1 MHLTIEEAYRVLEIE
16 SGSNEEIVKRQ
27 YKKLA
32 LKTHPDKNPDDPEAH
47 KKFLLISEA
56 YKRITDPDSFKDD
69 DEGEEPNEEEM
80 EAMFNEMFAGLFGM
94 QGFHGHGIPFELF
107 QMFESM
113 VDDDGDEYY
122 YAGGGRGGAGGS
134 YFDVSD
140 DYDEEDGYD
149 DEEGYADMMDNGGF
163 LEAMLLNELLGGM
176 GAGLGG
182 RGGGGRGVGGLP
194 SSSSGR
200 KSVKGNEK
208 KKQDKNK
215 KKKGSH
221 TDSESK
227 KPASSSQTK
236 RAAKMSSSKGNK
248 GNDDGWET
256 DDSEDEIEEE
266 AEHSKGSRTLAEP
279 KLPSKQGSS
288 AATQQKAAKESKKKA
303 SGSKSKKFADHD
315 SDDNE
320 YADDSLMEMM
330 MNHMAMEL
338 GLPNGEMLQF
348 LIESEM
354 LDGEDDE
361 DDDFDYEDGKSSSP
375 SKASKKNKKKRD
387 KQKKKKAAAAAASA
401 PPAPAPTIPTKSR
414 FGNINV
420 PSSYSGIPSSSSAV
434 PSSSVHPHHQP
445 TPTSYDEMP
454 DLIDASKEIE
464 QLKQQQD
471 PNFLKENGIS
481 NPPPASTLA
490 SEHTQKKSLESSN
503 GIKLGDRVLITKRFE
518 SSLCVSCQSDSFFFL
533 F

>member
-1 MHLTIEEAYRVLEIE
+1 MHITIEEAYRVLEVE
-16 SGSNEEIVKRQ
+16 HGSNEEIVKRQ

-56 YKRITDPDSFKDD
+56 YKRITDPDSFKDE
-69 DEGEEPNEEEM
+69 DESGEPNEEEM

-122 YAGGGRGGAGGS
+122 YAGGGRGGPGGS
-134 YFDVSD
+134 YFDMSD
-140 DYDEEDGYD
+140 EYDEEDGYD
-149 DEEGYADMMDNGGF
+149 DEEGYADMMDSGGF

-176 GAGLGG
+176 GVGL
-182 RGGGGRGVGGLP
+182 GGGRGAGSLP
-194 SSSSGR
+194 SSSAGR
-200 KSVKGNEK
+200 KNVKGNEK
-208 KKQDKNK
+208 KKQNKNK
-215 KKKGSH
+215 KKKGTS
-221 TDSESK
+221 SNGESK
-227 KPASSSQTK
+227 KPSTSSSSSQAK
-236 RAAKMSSSKGNK
+236 QAPSAKMSSSKGNK
-248 GNDDGWET
+248 VNDDGWET

-266 AEHSKGSRTLAEP
+266 PQNHKRPSAAAEP
-279 KLPSKQGSS
+279 KPISKHASS
-288 AATQQKAAKESKKKA
+288 TESQQKSAKESKRNTAASSKKNP
-303 SGSKSKKFADHD
+303 KFADHD

-354 LDGEDDE
+354 LDGEDD
-361 DDDFDYEDGKSSSP
+361 DDDDYDYEDGKSSSP
-375 SKASKKNKKKRD
+375 SKTSKKNKKKRD

-401 PPAPAPTIPTKSR
+401 PPLPPAPTIPTKSR
-414 FGNINV
+414 FGNIN
-420 PSSYSGIPSSSSAV
+420 IPSSSSAV

-454 DLIDASKEIE
+454 ELIDASKEIE
-464 QLKQQQD
+464 QLKQQHD

-481 NPPPASTLA
+481 NPPAASTSA
-490 SEHTQKKSLESSN
+490 SEHTHKKSLESSN
-503 GIKLGDRVLITKRFE
+503 GIKLGDRVLITKRFDF
-518 SSLCVSCQSDSFFFL
+518 SSCT
-533 F
+533 

>member
-1 MHLTIEEAYRVLEIE
+1 MHITIEEAYRVLEVE
-16 SGSNEEIVKRQ
+16 HGSNEEIVKRQ

-56 YKRITDPDSFKDD
+56 YKRITDPDSFKDE
-69 DEGEEPNEEEM
+69 DESGEPNEEEM

-122 YAGGGRGGAGGS
+122 YAGGGRGGPGGS
-134 YFDVSD
+134 YFDMSD
-140 DYDEEDGYD
+140 EYDEEDGYD
-149 DEEGYADMMDNGGF
+149 DEEGYADMMDSGGF

-176 GAGLGG
+176 GVGL
-182 RGGGGRGVGGLP
+182 GGGRGAGSLP
-194 SSSSGR
+194 SSSAGR
-200 KSVKGNEK
+200 KNVKGNEK
-208 KKQDKNK
+208 KKQNKNK
-215 KKKGSH
+215 KKKGTS
-221 TDSESK
+221 SNGESK
-227 KPASSSQTK
+227 KPSTSSSSQAK
-236 RAAKMSSSKGNK
+236 QAPSAKMSSSKGNK
-248 GNDDGWET
+248 ANDDGWET

-266 AEHSKGSRTLAEP
+266 PQNHKRPSAAAEP
-279 KLPSKQGSS
+279 KPISKHASS
-288 AATQQKAAKESKKKA
+288 TESQQKSAKESKRNTAASSKKNP
-303 SGSKSKKFADHD
+303 KFADHD

-354 LDGEDDE
+354 LDGEDD
-361 DDDFDYEDGKSSSP
+361 DDDDYDYEDGKSGSSP

-387 KQKKKKAAAAAASA
+387 KQKKKKAAAAASA
-401 PPAPAPTIPTKSR
+401 PPLPPAPTIPTKSR
-414 FGNINV
+414 FGNINI
-420 PSSYSGIPSSSSAV
+420 PSSSSSSAV

-454 DLIDASKEIE
+454 ELIDASKEIE
-464 QLKQQQD
+464 QLKQQHD

-481 NPPPASTLA
+481 NPSAASTSA
-490 SEHTQKKSLESSN
+490 SEHTHKKSLESSN
-503 GIKLGDRVLITKRFE
+503 GIKLGDRVLITKRFDF
-518 SSLCVSCQSDSFFFL
+518 SSCT
-533 F
+533 